1 MTDQKTKKKTTRA
14 HGPMELPRARQ
25 PIELLSDRVVELEWS
40 LTALQQAV
48 SSDRATQPN
57 LDPFVKQLN
66 DLTANVVAIA
76 SYLKH
81 SAGYRLRDTFECD
94 SCHSR
99 GHAAVRISCTVCNQ
113 QSWHGWFPTEVD
125 SN

>member
-1 MTDQKTKKKTTRA
+1 
-14 HGPMELPRARQ
+14 MELPRGRQ
-25 PIELLSDRVVELEWS
+25 PIELLSDRVDELDVW

-48 SSDRATQPN
+48 SSDRATRPN

-66 DLTANVVAIA
+66 DLTANVDPLIEQLNDLTANVAAIA
-76 SYLKH
+76 AHLQH

-99 GHAAVRISCTVCNQ
+99 GHVAVRISCTVCNQ
-113 QSWHGWFPTEVD
+113 QSWHGWFPTEA
-125 SN
+125 NGN